1 MSIAA
6 VVSNALA
13 QSGMSQMELASSIG
27 VTQSYVSQICS
38 GKKIPTFGTL
48 SRISRSLG
56 IPMKEFVREDDICE
70 GYGLPDLSLTEDE
83 IHMLLSYRKMS
94 DKDQGLVHAMVD
106 RIADSTTQNKYS
118 RAKSRMR
125 V

>member
-1 MSIAA
+1 MR
-6 VVSNALA
+6 
-13 QSGMSQMELASSIG
+13 GG
-27 VTQSYVSQICS
+27 
-38 GKKIPTFGTL
+38 
-48 SRISRSLG
+48 
-56 IPMKEFVREDDICE
+56 
-70 GYGLPDLSLTEDE
+70 GYGLPDLSLIEDE

>member
-1 MSIAA
+1 MSIAT
-6 VVSNALA
+6 VVSDALV
-13 QSGMSQMELASSIG
+13 QSSMSQLELASSIG

-48 SRISRSLG
+48 PRISRSLG

-70 GYGLPDLSLTEDE
+70 EYGLPDLSLTEDE

-118 RAKSRMR
+118 GEKSRMR

>member
-1 MSIAA
+1 MR
-6 VVSNALA
+6 
-13 QSGMSQMELASSIG
+13 GG
-27 VTQSYVSQICS
+27 
-38 GKKIPTFGTL
+38 
-48 SRISRSLG
+48 
-56 IPMKEFVREDDICE
+56 
-70 GYGLPDLSLTEDE
+70 GYGLPDLSLIEDE

-94 DKDQGLVHAMVD
+94 DKDQGLVYAMVD